1 MTDQQTSYSSLL
13 FSPHLWRVGLLAW
26 FFLLACVGQVSQPVS
41 ASPNALQ
48 GKQGEVLL
56 VKIPVVSQ
64 PKQVRGKFLKKP
76 VLFYPVSGDAY
87 EGLLGVDLQA
97 KPGLHDLTVD
107 LTYPDKTRRQVIKI
121 QVMKE
126 KYPVQRLTLPDKMVD
141 LDKETLARVR
151 KESKQMHKAF
161 ASLDPRRLWRGT
173 FLEPVH
179 GRVSGRF
186 GSRRVINGQPKR
198 PHSGEDIAAPEGTPV
213 LAMNEGVVRLTMDHF
228 FTGKGVILDHGL
240 GLFSMYFHLSA
251 IDVENGQVVKI
262 AQHIGKVGSSGRATG
277 PHLHWGV
284 RLNGSRVNPYSL
296 IQVTQ
301 IAAVPSVP

>member
-1 MTDQQTSYSSLL
+1 MTDQHTSHSMPFFPL
-13 FSPHLWRVGLLAW
+13 HLWRVSLLACL
-26 FFLLACVGQVSQPVS
+26 FLLACVGQVSQTVS
-41 ASPNALQ
+41 AAPATLQ

-56 VKIPVVSQ
+56 VRVPVASQ
-64 PKQVRGKFLKKP
+64 PKQVKGSFLKKP
-76 VLFYPVSGDAY
+76 VIFYPVSGEAY

-97 KPGLHDLTVD
+97 KPGLHELTVNM
-107 LTYPDKTRRQVIKI
+107 TYSDKTSHQVIKI

-126 KYPVQRLTLPDKMVD
+126 KYPEQRLTLPDKMVN

-151 KESKQMHKAF
+151 KETKQVNKAF
-161 ASLDPRRLWRGT
+161 ASLDPNRLWKGA
-173 FLEPVH
+173 FLEPVQ

-240 GLFSMYFHLSA
+240 GLFSMYFHLSG
-251 IDVENGQVVKI
+251 IDVEDGQVVKKG
-262 AQHIGKVGSSGRATG
+262 QLIGKVGSSGRATG

-301 IAAVPSVP
+301 ASAVPSIS